1 MAWFL
6 PAALWMGSAL
16 LASIQ
21 VQPGRHF
28 HAACPDLWP
37 HGSGGLEAAVPRRSS
52 SSRAEQRGGKMLKAC
67 LGKNRVVTSICS
79 GPDEQLIH
87 IVNILPAI
95 WASSALQER
104 LGDLTSSVTR
114 YEHEGRV
121 DNSPWVLE
129 CETTFQPLPLPSPA
143 LTPRCLCLHR
153 SVSSVSLRVFPP
165 PSPVFCIPGLR

>member
-1 MAWFL
+1 
-6 PAALWMGSAL
+6 
-16 LASIQ
+16 
-21 VQPGRHF
+21 
-28 HAACPDLWP
+28 
-37 HGSGGLEAAVPRRSS
+37 
-52 SSRAEQRGGKMLKAC
+52 MLKAC

-114 YEHEGRV
+114 CEHEGRV

-129 CETTFQPLPLPSPA
+129 CETMFQPLPLPSPA
-143 LTPRCLCLHR
+143 LSPALPLPA
-153 SVSSVSLRVFPP
+153 SLRLFCLSEDFFFPSLP
-165 PSPVFCIPGLR
+165 CFLQPWSALDQ

>member
-1 MAWFL
+1 
-6 PAALWMGSAL
+6 
-16 LASIQ
+16 
-21 VQPGRHF
+21 
-28 HAACPDLWP
+28 
-37 HGSGGLEAAVPRRSS
+37 
-52 SSRAEQRGGKMLKAC
+52 MLKAC

-114 YEHEGRV
+114 CEHEGRV

-129 CETTFQPLPLPSPA
+129 CETMFQPLPLPSPA
-143 LTPRCLCLHR
+143 LIPVLPLPASLPLFCL
-153 SVSSVSLRVFPP
+153 SEGFSPSLPCFPHP
-165 PSPVFCIPGLR
+165 WSALDQ

>member
-1 MAWFL
+1 
-6 PAALWMGSAL
+6 MGSAL

>member
-1 MAWFL
+1 MGL
-6 PAALWMGSAL
+6 CPACFH
-16 LASIQ
+16 
-21 VQPGRHF
+21 PGTARWAF
-28 HAACPDLWP
+28 PRCLSWP
-37 HGSGGLEAAVPRRSS
+37 HRSGGLEAAVPRQSS

-67 LGKNRVVTSICS
+67 LGKSRVVTSICS

-114 YEHEGRV
+114 CEHEGRV

-129 CETTFQPLPLPSPA
+129 CETMFQPLPLPSPA
-143 LTPRCLCLHR
+143 LVPVLPLPP
-153 SVSSVSLRVFPP
+153 SLRLFCLSGDFSP
-165 PSPVFCIPGLR
+165 PSPVFCIPGLRWINDLHS